1 MDKVKVILAVLW
13 IATMFAFDRGDLQR
27 LYAGDYVPG
36 DDIAEGIMSM
46 ETLWLISAITMTI
59 PVIMAIVSV
68 TLNNPVNRRANIIV
82 AMLFI
87 FYNINGV
94 GMYPSAYD
102 RLLIIVSM
110 VYNIL
115 IVWYAWKWQDPTI
128 MK

>member
-1 MDKVKVILAVLW
+1 MEKVKIILAVLW

-27 LYAGDYVPG
+27 LYAGDYIPG

-68 TLNNPVNRRANIIV
+68 TLENPVNRWSNIIV
-82 AMLFI
+82 AILFI

-94 GMYPSAYD
+94 RMYASAYD
-102 RLLIIVSM
+102 RLLIVISM
-110 VYNIL
+110 VYNVL
-115 IVWYAWKWQDPTI
+115 IVWFAWKWV
-128 MK
+128 